1 MNLGEMDART
11 VDDAASRLREL
22 RREEW
27 SDLALGAAAVCAALV
42 TTQIRPGF
50 ALPLLL
56 GGFFVVA
63 RGLIAEWR
71 RWNLVDELAGEHDA
85 YAIDE
90 IQTHASREATI
101 ERRRMFAA
109 SIRSALRV
117 EGEQRLRTALPD
129 LERLAAELEDDGLVL
144 DLACAVACARLAN
157 DPYRSP
163 LLDRSST
170 PDEVRFQV
178 RHIRGGFAPRD
189 PT

>member
-1 MNLGEMDART
+1 MDART
-11 VDDAASRLREL
+11 VDDAALRLREL

-27 SDLALGAAAVCAALV
+27 SDLALGAAAVAAALV
-42 TTQIRPGF
+42 TTHVQPGF

-56 GGFFVVA
+56 GGFFLGA
-63 RGLIAEWR
+63 RGLIAAWR
-71 RWNLVDELAGEHDA
+71 RWDLVDELAGEHDA

-90 IQTHASREATI
+90 IQAHASRAATM
-101 ERRRMFAA
+101 ERRRLFAA
-109 SIRSALRV
+109 SIRSTLRV
-117 EGEQRLRTALPD
+117 EGDQRLRMAMPE
-129 LERLAAELEDDGLVL
+129 LETLVAELEDDGLVL
-144 DLACAVACARLAN
+144 DLPCAVACARLAT